1 MELNVLRVSLVPID
15 DELFIETGKER
26 DITMFEHALD
36 SAKEREDEY
45 SIKVRIYDD
54 ENGYMAGII
63 SKKSN
68 VKFHDRNFSLHTE
81 DDFPPVLWFWDRVE
95 QIILVE
101 NKTSVFSSASVAAKT
116 FSKISNNL
124 VLIEN
129 GFRAH
134 INPVLVESAFWEA
147 FNSFD
152 YVSEVGFELTAP
164 NLFGSTKKD
173 IGDFLHEVVNE
184 TNASEFKPVFKNQ
197 DGNLN
202 LKQSDWLNAMIDWV
216 KDGAGSWYMWG
227 KHKPKGKSKRITS
240 QQRAKLLVVDGNI
253 TEVELDGYVAEDV
266 AGIIEVFREQYT
278 YKK

>member
-1 MELNVLRVSLVPID
+1 MELNILRVSLVPIND
-15 DELFIETGKER
+15 GLFVEIGIER
-26 DITMFEHALD
+26 DITMFELALD
-36 SAKEREDEY
+36 RAKERKDEY
-45 SIKVRIYDD
+45 SIKVRIYDH

-68 VKFHDRNFSLHTE
+68 VKFHDRNFALHTE
-81 DDFPPVLWFWDRVE
+81 DDFPPVLWFWDRAE
-95 QIILVE
+95 QVILIE
-101 NKTSVFSSASVAAKT
+101 KKTNVFSSASVAAKT

-134 INPVLVESAFWEA
+134 INPVLVESAFLET

-164 NLFGSTKKD
+164 NLFGNTKKD

-202 LKQSDWLNAMIDWV
+202 LKQSNWLNAMIDWV

-227 KHKPKGKSKRITS
+227 KYNLKGKSKRITS
-240 QQRAKLLVVDGNI
+240 EQRAKLLVVDGNI
-253 TEVELDGYVAEDV
+253 TEIELNGYTPEDV
-266 AGIIEVFREQYT
+266 AGIVGVFREQYT